1 MDLVQAKTTFYSTL
15 RPLYTEEEL
24 RSLFVIVCERT
35 FNMDRVEVA
44 LNPEALIDDAQKM
57 AFESVLKDLSHSKPI
72 QYIYGVAHFY
82 HSDFKVEPG
91 VLIPRPETEEL
102 VDIIIKETRIPNPRL
117 LDIGTG
123 SGCIAVSLGKYIPQA
138 QVTAL
143 DISDK
148 ALSVAMANART
159 HQVAIAL
166 IKDNVLTL
174 EELPDTYDIIVSN
187 PPYVRNLEKEH
198 MQTNVLDYEPSLA
211 LFVEDT
217 NPLVFYEKIA
227 VLAIKALSSQGV
239 LYFEINQYL
248 GQETKTLV
256 ENTGFTD
263 VRLIKDFKGCDRFI
277 AARR

>member
-1 MDLVQAKTTFYSTL
+1 M
-15 RPLYTEEEL
+15 
-24 RSLFVIVCERT
+24 
-35 FNMDRVEVA
+35 
-44 LNPEALIDDAQKM
+44 
-57 AFESVLKDLSHSKPI
+57 

-102 VDIIIKETRIPNPRL
+102 VDIIIKETRIPNPKL

-148 ALSVAMANART
+148 ALSVAMANAGT
-159 HQVAIAL
+159 HQVAIEL
-166 IKDNVLTL
+166 VKDNVLTL
-174 EELPDTYDIIVSN
+174 EELPETYDIIVSN

-227 VLAIKALSSQGV
+227 ALAIKALSSQGV

-256 ENTGFTD
+256 ENTGFSD